1 MCLAESQPLGPRA
14 EREGQGHWPGDHES
28 PEDTRWTRSS
38 DPQPDARAVGL
49 MAVSASLCILVLWDD
64 PTEDLEEANARN

>member
-28 PEDTRWTRSS
+28 PEDTRWTHVQVTHS
-38 DPQPDARAVGL
+38 Q
-49 MAVSASLCILVLWDD
+49 MHELWV
-64 PTEDLEEANARN
+64 